1 MCSPWQDQPSC
12 TVVTNCSSEIPISI
26 SRIDLSQH
34 IHYLVT
40 YTFWRAIFAMPKTP
54 SDCLA
59 NISMKKVNHFVFSC
73 IKIMTFALVV
83 TFLDCVVK
91 HDTKENKPQ
100 VIGSTR
106 IAVSFIG
113 ATMQCSLRTN
123 NVVILM
129 FEAPHSVWS
138 QHSFVL

>member
-1 MCSPWQDQPSC
+1 
-12 TVVTNCSSEIPISI
+12 
-26 SRIDLSQH
+26 
-34 IHYLVT
+34 
-40 YTFWRAIFAMPKTP
+40 MPKTP